1 MQAKQQFF
9 DLRLSDGFTLIEV
22 LISMLI
28 LSIGLLGLAGLQANG
43 MRNNH
48 SAYLRS
54 QANIFAYDI
63 LDSMRA
69 NRGATT
75 EAATALG
82 GAYNVTINAM
92 APTGST
98 TAELD
103 LARWLN
109 TIAAQLPD
117 GKGSITQIPATPRF
131 TIVIQWNDREA
142 TLTTFSI
149 DTLL

>member
-1 MQAKQQFF
+1 MYTQQKKFEVP
-9 DLRLSDGFTLIEV
+9 LSAGFTLIEV
-22 LISMLI
+22 LISVLI
-28 LSIGLLGLAGLQANG
+28 LSVGILGLAGLQASS
-43 MRNNH
+43 MQSNH
-48 SAYLRS
+48 SAYLKS
-54 QANIFAYDI
+54 QANIFSYDI

-75 EAATALG
+75 NAATALG
-82 GAYNVTINAM
+82 GAYNITINETP
-92 APTGST
+92 PTGPT

-109 TIAAQLPD
+109 AIAAQLPE
-117 GKGSITQIPATPRF
+117 GKGSVTQIPATPRF

-142 TLTTFSI
+142 TPQTFSI